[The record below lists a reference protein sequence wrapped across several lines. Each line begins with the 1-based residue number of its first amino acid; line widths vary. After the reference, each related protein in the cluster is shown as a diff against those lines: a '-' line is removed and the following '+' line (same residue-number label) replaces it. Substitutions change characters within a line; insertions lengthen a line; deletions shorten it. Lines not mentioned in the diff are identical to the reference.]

1 MKKNKLWAI
10 AGASAGLG
18 PATIKYLLSR
28 QQTVIAL
35 TCDGQAEKELLDLP
49 SAGLE
54 IAAISLA
61 EKMVSC
67 NCLRELTD
75 RYGPIHTL
83 IDNYRSI
90 PMTELI
96 LPYLDKQEGRIV
108 LAPTSSVQDQEQHA
122 LEPGGQY
129 FERFSDYLCSY

>member
-1 MKKNKLWAI
+1 MNKNKLWAI
-10 AGASAGLG
+10 AGASSGLG

-35 TCDGQAEKELLDLP
+35 TCDGQAQKKLREMP
-49 SAGLE
+49 SENLE

-61 EKMVSC
+61 EKRDSC

-90 PMTELI
+90 PMVELI

-108 LAPTSSVQDQEQHA
+108 LAPPPSGEKEKTP
-122 LEPGGQY
+122 EPDGSY
-129 FERFSDYLCSY
+129 FERFSTYLCSY